1 MFNLVV
7 FIDLKKAFD
16 IVDHK
21 IVLRKLKL
29 YGIKGSAL
37 SLIKSY
43 LSERTQKC
51 QVNGV
56 VLSGWSVKCGITQGC
71 IFGLLFFLLYIND
84 LPECLTKTTSRLFA
98 DDANL
103 TAIGET
109 INVDEIAMN
118 LDL

>member
-1 MFNLVV
+1 M
-7 FIDLKKAFD
+7 
-16 IVDHK
+16 
-21 IVLRKLKL
+21 RKLKL
-29 YGIKGSAL
+29 YGIKGNDL
-37 SLIKSY
+37 YLIKSY

-56 VLSGWSVKCGITQGC
+56 VLSGGSVKCGIIQEC
-71 IFGLLFFLLYIND
+71 IFGPLFFLLYIND
-84 LPECLTKTTSRLFA
+84 LPECLTKTTPRLFA

-109 INVDEIAMN
+109 INVVEIAMN